1 MPVRLWLWS
10 EPLPAPVEAELES
23 TDTSRLNPEA
33 EPAEVLGR
41 AALGEVSLWAAAP
54 ERIAELLVLAL
65 ELPAEGAEALQLE
78 GGRGASLVRGP
89 LGWELE
95 RFGVAGTGPHLAAR
109 R

>member
-10 EPLPAPVEAELES
+10 EPLPTSVEAELES
-23 TDTSRLNPEA
+23 ADTPRLAPET
-33 EPAEVLGR
+33 EPGEVLDR
-41 AALGEVSLWAAAP
+41 AASGGESLWAAAP